1 MVEYGNDKGMSND
14 CKVMEVE
21 GRVAA
26 SSVLNLGPNLNL
38 SELDPGLVQSSAP
51 GLNRTRSPVQVLVNL
66 VNPVWT
72 GSDPEPEGQQ

>member
-26 SSVLNLGPNLNL
+26 SSVLNL
-38 SELDPGLVQSSAP
+38 SELHPGLVQSSAP